1 MEFDGQDLE
10 NQEVSMAVEPSED
23 EKMDVEQKTDA
34 EQKAETAQKTDI
46 KQEVDIDQKAD
57 VEQKADAEQKTDT
70 EQKVDINQEAGSED
84 KMDDEQMEDADE
96 VKAPKKPKKIGPEPV
111 EPGVVYAHT
120 QNVVVSASIH
130 RPLPLVRLA
139 AQLEGAEYNPEQFP
153 GLILKITEPKAS
165 ALLFSSGKVICTGTK
180 SIAEAKRAIDAII
193 VKVEALGLKVTGK
206 PNVEV
211 TNIVASGSVGGRLNL
226 NSIIFTFENTEYEP
240 EQFPGLVYKM
250 PDTHVTFLLFGTGRV
265 VITGAKSQ
273 KEIITTIHR
282 LRDQLVEAGELEAD
296 PVKNPPKK

>member
-1 MEFDGQDLE
+1 MESEVQDLK
-10 NQEVSMAVEPSED
+10 NQEDGAALNEQATGLDEQDLSPQNEVSMAVKP
-23 EKMDVEQKTDA
+23 A
-34 EQKAETAQKTDI
+34 
-46 KQEVDIDQKAD
+46 
-57 VEQKADAEQKTDT
+57 
-70 EQKVDINQEAGSED
+70 ED
-84 KMDDEQMEDADE
+84 KMDENQKAEVNQKMDAEQTGEVEE
-96 VKAPKKPKKIGPEPV
+96 VKVPRVPKKIGPEPV
-111 EPGVVYAHT
+111 EAGVVYAHT

-193 VKVEALGLKVTGK
+193 VMVEALGLKVTGK
-206 PNVEV
+206 PDVEV

-273 KEIITTIHR
+273 KEIMESVR
-282 LRDQLVEAGELEAD
+282 ELRRQLIEAGELE
-296 PVKNPPKK
+296 K